1 MYTVTAACCCWRVT
15 TRSRKGPHDINKAAK
30 FYSSIFGVPGK
41 RVSQGRHYFNLGGV
55 ILACFDP
62 KSDGDDFELGPNPD
76 HIYISSDDLENLH
89 LKVSSAGCEYISE
102 SSDAP
107 WGEKL
112 FYFNDPFHNKIAVV
126 KKGTE
131 FTG

>member
-1 MYTVTAACCCWRVT
+1 MSFELKLFRVILPV
-15 TRSRKGPHDINKAAK
+15 KDIDKAAK

-41 RVSQGRHYFNLGGV
+41 RVSQGRHYFNMGGV

-62 KSDGDDFELGPNPD
+62 KADGDDYELGANPD
-76 HIYISSDDLENLH
+76 HIYISIDDIEGLH
-89 LKVSSAGCEYISE
+89 DKVNSAGCKYISE
-102 SSDAP
+102 IMDVP

-112 FYFNDPFHNKIAVV
+112 FYFNDPFHNKIGIV